1 MSLMEA
7 IDAFNEI
14 SRTEKEYVR
23 ILDRN
28 AENLDTAAMHV
39 LQQIGAVDDRRLRFA
54 SARLENMQTA
64 SATGAEARLLSFMEG
79 CMQSTESTVLLM
91 QQRLEQSKEEVK
103 RFRDASAFV
112 SEALQSDY
120 EKMRS
125 AYSKLSKEVDLR
137 TESNDRRWVRFLAE
151 SQTWEAERVNEIQ
164 GRYMRNDD
172 EYSKKRAEGY
182 MKIND
187 KLQRSL
193 DKAFASV
200 EKSLQDSAVDL
211 KVQFHHHVNE
221 DALSKN
227 QYRADL
233 HSWLNSTLS
242 NIDQAYSEQLE
253 KYQALLI
260 DLRHHIYNLEN
271 YSWKLDQLAKTYRQV
286 GSDSLEFQVKK
297 LAYYHSVAM
306 PTDGEASNASVR
318 SRAGF
323 DHRLFSYN
331 ADKRYPL
338 SKVMQAADTDVDGY
352 LVPALGSAVYNARP
366 RYPPHSLAIGSRI
379 FELARAVGY
388 SPEALTNHLIE
399 LFYEVP
405 YNDLVSEQ
413 LMYVCSAYTGVPK
426 V

>member
-1 MSLMEA
+1 M
-7 IDAFNEI
+7 IDAVDAFREI
-14 SRTEKEYVR
+14 SITEREYIR

-28 AENLDTAAMHV
+28 TENLDTAAMHV
-39 LQQIGAVDDRRLRFA
+39 LQQMNAVDDRRLRFI
-54 SARLENMQTA
+54 SARLESMQMA
-64 SATGAEARLLSFMEG
+64 PATGAEARLLGFMDQ
-79 CMQSTESTVLLM
+79 CMHSAESTELLM
-91 QQRLEQSKEEVK
+91 RQRLEQSKEQVK

-125 AYSKLSKEVDLR
+125 TYTKLLKEVDAR
-137 TESNDRRWVRFLAE
+137 TEDNDRRWERFLAE
-151 SQTWEAERVNEIQ
+151 SRAWEAERINEIQ
-164 GRYMRNDD
+164 SRYLRNDD
-172 EYSKKRAEGY
+172 EYSRKRAEGHQ
-182 MKIND
+182 KIND
-187 KLQRSL
+187 RLQQSL

-233 HSWLNSTLS
+233 HSWLNSTIS
-242 NIDQAYSEQLE
+242 NIDSVYSEQLD

-297 LAYYHSVAM
+297 LTYYQSVAL
-306 PTDGEASNASVR
+306 PSDGEASSASVR
-318 SRAGF
+318 SRAGC
-323 DHRLFSYN
+323 DHNLFSYN
-331 ADKRYPL
+331 GDHRYPL
-338 SKVMQAADTDVDGY
+338 SKVIQASDTDVDGY
-352 LVPALGSAVYNARP
+352 LVPAQGSAVYNARC
-366 RYPPHSLAIGSRI
+366 RHPPHSLAIGSRV
-379 FELARAVGY
+379 FELARVVGY

-399 LFYEVP
+399 LLYEVP
-405 YNDLVSEQ
+405 YNDLVVEQ
-413 LMYVCSAYTGVPK
+413 LMYVCSSYTGVPK